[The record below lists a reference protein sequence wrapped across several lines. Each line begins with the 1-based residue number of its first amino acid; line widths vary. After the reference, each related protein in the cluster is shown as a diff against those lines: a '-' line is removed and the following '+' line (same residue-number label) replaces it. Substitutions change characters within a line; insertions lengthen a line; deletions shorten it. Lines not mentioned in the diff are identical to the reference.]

1 VRAQD
6 LGLKGTETAAEIDRN
21 AELSALLERIRGA
34 AAARMGMVSMP
45 HLAREESPA
54 TPLIAMISPPAS
66 YRDVLGD
73 RTILAEDV
81 DLVSRLMFMQQM
93 HKTYAATSTACTGVA
108 SQIPGTIVYEATRAA
123 ARTALRN
130 RREVR
135 IGHPAGAIETEIE
148 LESADGGYAVRRATV
163 SRTARRIME
172 GYVFVPDQPM
182 QLA

>member
-1 VRAQD
+1 
-6 LGLKGTETAAEIDRN
+6 
-21 AELSALLERIRGA
+21 
-34 AAARMGMVSMP
+34 
-45 HLAREESPA
+45 
-54 TPLIAMISPPAS
+54 
-66 YRDVLGD
+66 
-73 RTILAEDV
+73 
-81 DLVSRLMFMQQM
+81 MFMQQM